1 MEENRFFGIDC
12 TLGHHYGQTSYAM
25 TKWFGTV
32 VILPIEIHQQQGYG
46 QWIYR
51 LASRMSQSRENRQ
64 KFKNSFFLL
73 R

>member
-1 MEENRFFGIDC
+1 
-12 TLGHHYGQTSYAM
+12 M

-32 VILPIEIHQQQGYG
+32 VILPIEIHQLQGYG

-64 KFKNSFFLL
+64 KFKNSFFAQIVLKSSETYKK
-73 R
+73 